1 MPGTLIYK
9 KRISREDIQSTFPT
23 HIYLFGDNMRRV
35 GMGGQAY
42 SMRGEPN
49 SFGVPTKWAPDSRES
64 SYFSDGDFPG
74 PVERA
79 IDFPINL
86 AFAWLLKGGKAV
98 VPTDGLG
105 TGLSE
110 LPTRAPQIYNYIEY
124 RLALLAKVAET
135 VKHED

>member
-9 KRISREDIQSTFPT
+9 KRISREDIRSTFPT
-23 HIYLFGDNMRRV
+23 HIYLFGDNMERV

-49 SFGVPTKWAPDSRES
+49 SFGVPTKWKPDSRES

-79 IDFPINL
+79 IDFPLNI
-86 AFAWLLKGGKAV
+86 AFAWLLKGSTVV

-124 RLALLAKVAET
+124 RLALLAKFATT
-135 VKHED
+135 VKYED

>member
-9 KRISREDIQSTFPT
+9 KRISREDIRSTFPT
-23 HIYLFGDNMRRV
+23 HIYLFGDNMQRV

-64 SYFSDGDFPG
+64 SYFSDGDFP
-74 PVERA
+74 A
-79 IDFPINL
+79 IANAINFPFNV
-86 AFAWLLKGGKAV
+86 AFAWLRLGATVV
-98 VPTDGLG
+98 VPADGLG

-110 LPTRAPQIYNYIEY
+110 LPTRAPQIYNYIEH
-124 RLALLAKVAET
+124 LTALLAKNATT

>member
-23 HIYLFGDNMRRV
+23 HIYLFGDNMQRV

-79 IDFPINL
+79 IIFPFRL
-86 AFAWLLKGGKAV
+86 ACGWLYRDGTVV
-98 VPTDGLG
+98 VPRDGLG

-110 LPTRAPQIYNYIEY
+110 LPTRAPEIYKHIKNRIAF
-124 RLALLAKVAET
+124 LCGVARIT
-135 VKHED
+135 KHED

>member
-9 KRISREDIQSTFPT
+9 KRISREDIRSTFPT
-23 HIYLFGDNMRRV
+23 HIYLFGDNMQRV

-64 SYFSDGDFPG
+64 SYFSDGDFP
-74 PVERA
+74 A
-79 IDFPINL
+79 IANAINFPFSI
-86 AFAWLLKGGKAV
+86 AFAWLRLGATV
-98 VPTDGLG
+98 VAPADGLG

-124 RLALLAKVAET
+124 RLALLAKNATT

>member
-9 KRISREDIQSTFPT
+9 KRISREDIRSTFPT
-23 HIYLFGDNMRRV
+23 HIYLFGDNMQRV

-49 SFGVPTKWAPDSRES
+49 SFGVPTKWKPDSRES
-64 SYFSDGDFPG
+64 SYFSDGDFHG
-74 PVERA
+74 SVKWA
-79 IDFPINL
+79 INFPFWL
-86 AFAWLLKGGKAV
+86 ARAWLSRDGTVV
-98 VPTDGLG
+98 VPADGLG

-124 RLALLAKVAET
+124 RLALLAKDATT
-135 VKHED
+135 VKYED